1 MALNN
6 CTITSTSVTVT
17 SNQAV
22 GSTANQVLVITP
34 DAGYVVAAE
43 NFSKQSPP
51 TGIDTITLS
60 NSGTAYADDNTVL
73 VTCDLTNAYNPGTSS
88 VTLTIDID
96 GDATDKK
103 ARPYTYAGTWDQVVN
118 SNASAGPIT
127 NLSGNSY
134 SGSNT
139 VNNSNLIF
147 NQTYTAASG
156 YYFSSP
162 PTFTPTSVT
171 TGGVSYAANYVDT
184 ITPTAINVDGL
195 ITAYNIKVSFI
206 TPEVNVS
213 GHNID
218 VNEGVT
224 AAISTSTNLITG
236 VIIDDSSLS
245 PAGETRDLKVYGT
258 PGSSFRLFIRKEG
271 ATDADDSWYGFPT
284 DPTTGV
290 TSFSS
295 SSSSYSSN
303 YTIPSTGIGAGVYIL
318 RIFFDD
324 VNLQNPQS
332 YFISVIG
339 GTSPATNTTQGSS
352 DNNDAFEIT
361 LTGANDITV
370 TTTATGTSLAAAYVN
385 NVITANAADDPY
397 DAFGNIVNAQDLKIT
412 VTHSSGKA
420 LYKRREPI
428 FSEEI
433 AYAAN
438 NSTTPDY
445 SAMNDFTNTVPADN
459 TATAFEIMG
468 LNITSTDGATSLV
481 IESNTDGYGISNAGP
496 ASVASVLNLDNFIN
510 QQPTANALSINTD
523 YETAQAIT
531 LAGSDP
537 ESDTLTF
544 ATTVNPSNGSLSG
557 LNSSTGAITYTPN
570 SAFSGSDSFK
580 YTVNDG
586 IEDSTAATVSVT
598 VASSGSSPGGAPSGG
613 RWTIDTHL
621 ADGSVSGQ
629 HFVSSDNYCS
639 GGSLSVMPGG
649 AASCLSVGSWVR
661 YSTVA
666 GGCGTSFGR
675 AKVTSHSTTDGI
687 PTAYISNLKK
697 YPTREDSHND
707 TNGINC

>member
-22 GSTANQVLVITP
+22 GSTANQVLIITP

-51 TGIDTITLS
+51 TGISTITLS
-60 NSGTAYADDNTVL
+60 DSGTAYADDNTVL
-73 VTCDLTNAYNPGTSS
+73 VTCDLSNTYNPGTSN

-118 SNASAGPIT
+118 SNASASPIT

-184 ITPTAINVDGL
+184 ITPTAINADGL

-258 PGSSFRLFIRKEG
+258 PGASFRLFIRKEG
-271 ATDADDSWYGFPT
+271 ATDADDSWYSFPT
-284 DPTTGV
+284 DPTAGT
-290 TSFSS
+290 TSFGS

-303 YTIPSTGIGAGVYIL
+303 YTIPSTGIGAGVYVL

-324 VNLQNPQS
+324 INLQNPQS

-361 LTGANDITV
+361 LTGANDVTV
-370 TTTATGTSLAAAYVN
+370 TTTATGTSLSTAYVN
-385 NVITANAADDPY
+385 NVATANAADDLY
-397 DAFGNIVNAQDLKIT
+397 DSFGNLAGAIGLKMT

-420 LYKRREPI
+420 LYKRREPV
-428 FSEEI
+428 FSDVV
-433 AYAAN
+433 AYNAN
-438 NSTTPDY
+438 NSTTINLET
-445 SAMNDFTNTVPADN
+445 MNDFTNTVPSDIDVD
-459 TATAFEIMG
+459 TAFEIGG
-468 LNITSTDGATSLV
+468 LSITSTDGATSLV
-481 IESNTDGYGISNAGP
+481 IESGPEGYGISQAGP
-496 ASVASVLNLDNFIN
+496 SSVTSVLNLDNFIN
-510 QQPTANALSINTD
+510 QQPTANPLSVNAD
-523 YETAQAIT
+523 YETALAIT

-537 ESDTLTF
+537 ESDTLTY

-557 LNSSTGAITYTPN
+557 LNTSTGAITYTPN
-570 SAFSGSDSFK
+570 SSFSGSDSFK

-586 IEDSTAATVSVT
+586 IEDSTAATVTVT
-598 VASSGSSPGGAPSGG
+598 VAGSGGGGTPSGG
-613 RWTIDTHL
+613 RWNIDL
-621 ADGSVSGQ
+621 YNSSGVYSGS
-629 HFVSSDNYCS
+629 HFVSSDNYCD
-639 GGSLSVMPGG
+639 GGSLAVMPGG
-649 AASCLSVGSWVR
+649 AQSCFAINSWVR
-661 YSTVA
+661 YATVP
-666 GGCGTSFGR
+666 GGCSTTYGR
-675 AKVTSHSTTDGI
+675 AKVTSHSISNGV
-687 PTAYISNLKK
+687 PTAYLSGLKT
-697 YPTREDSHND
+697 YPSREDSHND
-707 TNGINC
+707 TNAQNC